1 MLFLIILIDF
11 EPRELMMRGSQMI
24 VITDAASKR
33 PEIENIVIRHANRR
47 GVCIHFFISRNNV
60 NDSLS
65 DGVYQRVSQA
75 THGTLI
81 PSFANWQ
88 LATFISESSNSPCVN
103 PNYTPAISERPQKR
117 STSAHQQT
125 FEVSV
130 FTYLIKLSMMAESGA
145 NISVIRPNGS
155 IETLVAE
162 DDYAVFSEGQPLHGL
177 WSVQVDSGLIQLS
190 VSQQIAIDVVIYY
203 ASDNSSAVTH
213 VPPQACMFSSL

>member
-1 MLFLIILIDF
+1 
-11 EPRELMMRGSQMI
+11 MI

-65 DGVYQRVSQA
+65 DGVYQRVAQA

-88 LATFISESSNSPCVN
+88 LASFVSESSDSPCVN
-103 PNYTPAISERPQKR
+103 PNYTPVIERPQKR
-117 STSAHQQT
+117 STSTQQQI

-130 FTYLIKLSMMAESGA
+130 FTYLIKLSMMAESGT
-145 NISVIRPNGS
+145 NVSIIRPNGS
-155 IETLVAE
+155 ITTIEAE
-162 DDYAVFSEGQPLHGL
+162 DNFAVFSEGQPLHGE
-177 WSVQVDSGLIQLS
+177 WRVQVDSGSIQLS
-190 VSQQIAIDVVIYY
+190 VSQQIAIDLVVYY
-203 ASDNSSAVTH
+203 APDNSSAITH
-213 VPPQACMFSSL
+213 VPPQACMFS